1 MPPNSTLSDVPEENR
16 NKQQLNNDKPI
27 CVSDSF
33 HFSSFYWKESNAS
46 LAGMNTAANNGGD
59 NESDTTS
66 VGLPRSRSGT
76 IADEEDDSVCKF
88 LLLLYCSCVAVLQCA
103 RLTNYFYLLR
113 NLHSVG
119 LNIDG
124 SSGRDTPNTPDR
136 PLLNRSMSFKVRSNR
151 CIAVIARHV
160 KEST

>member
-1 MPPNSTLSDVPEENR
+1 MPPNSALSDVPEDNNNNNR
-16 NKQQLNNDKPI
+16 SINDKPI

-46 LAGMNTAANNGGD
+46 LAGMNTAIGNGD

-88 LLLLYCSCVAVLQCA
+88 LFV
-103 RLTNYFYLLR
+103 
-113 NLHSVG
+113 
-119 LNIDG
+119 
-124 SSGRDTPNTPDR
+124 
-136 PLLNRSMSFKVRSNR
+136 
-151 CIAVIARHV
+151 CICLIVVIAMRCYMHTSNQLFLYA
-160 KEST
+160 KYNMYIRIYSGFKYRW

>member
-1 MPPNSTLSDVPEENR
+1 MPPNSTLSDVPEDSNR
-16 NKQQLNNDKPI
+16 KLNDKPI

-46 LAGMNTAANNGGD
+46 LAGMNTNAGGNGD

-88 LLLLYCSCVAVLQCA
+88 LDFCLCCSFSVLQ
-103 RLTNYFYLLR
+103 
-113 NLHSVG
+113 
-119 LNIDG
+119 
-124 SSGRDTPNTPDR
+124 
-136 PLLNRSMSFKVRSNR
+136 
-151 CIAVIARHV
+151 
-160 KEST
+160 

>member
-1 MPPNSTLSDVPEENR
+1 MPPNSTLSDVPEDSNR
-16 NKQQLNNDKPI
+16 KLNDKPI

-46 LAGMNTAANNGGD
+46 LAGMNTAANGGSGD

-88 LLLLYCSCVAVLQCA
+88 SLFAIFVVLLYC
-103 RLTNYFYLLR
+103 
-113 NLHSVG
+113 
-119 LNIDG
+119 
-124 SSGRDTPNTPDR
+124 
-136 PLLNRSMSFKVRSNR
+136 
-151 CIAVIARHV
+151 IAMRYYMMHV
-160 KEST
+160 

>member
-16 NKQQLNNDKPI
+16 NKQQLNNNNDKPI

-46 LAGMNTAANNGGD
+46 LAGMNNAAGNNGGD

-88 LLLLYCSCVAVLQCA
+88 LFVL
-103 RLTNYFYLLR
+103 
-113 NLHSVG
+113 
-119 LNIDG
+119 
-124 SSGRDTPNTPDR
+124 
-136 PLLNRSMSFKVRSNR
+136 
-151 CIAVIARHV
+151 
-160 KEST
+160 

>member
-1 MPPNSTLSDVPEENR
+1 MPPNSTLSDVPEDNNNNNR
-16 NKQQLNNDKPI
+16 SINDKPI

-46 LAGMNTAANNGGD
+46 LAGMNTAIGNGD

-88 LLLLYCSCVAVLQCA
+88 LFV
-103 RLTNYFYLLR
+103 
-113 NLHSVG
+113 
-119 LNIDG
+119 
-124 SSGRDTPNTPDR
+124 
-136 PLLNRSMSFKVRSNR
+136 
-151 CIAVIARHV
+151 CICLIVVIAMRCYMHV
-160 KEST
+160 SNQLFLCQIQYVYTHIQWV

>member
-1 MPPNSTLSDVPEENR
+1 MPPNSTLSDVPEDSNR
-16 NKQQLNNDKPI
+16 KLNDKPI

-46 LAGMNTAANNGGD
+46 LAGMNTAAANGGSGD

-88 LLLLYCSCVAVLQCA
+88 LV
-103 RLTNYFYLLR
+103 
-113 NLHSVG
+113 
-119 LNIDG
+119 
-124 SSGRDTPNTPDR
+124 
-136 PLLNRSMSFKVRSNR
+136 
-151 CIAVIARHV
+151 
-160 KEST
+160 